1 MRGRAVSVPGGLNDV
16 GFVSVLCAP
25 VCCGYMWTN
34 FSNSLLLPL
43 SSPLQKRW
51 VNTVLLKELFSG
63 GGGISRTTAHSWI
76 YRLGFRWKKSGKCVY
91 VDGHNRPDVVE
102 ARREYVAKMLI
113 LRKMMSM

>member
-1 MRGRAVSVPGGLNDV
+1 VFP
-16 GFVSVLCAP
+16 
-25 VCCGYMWTN
+25 
-34 FSNSLLLPL
+34 
-43 SSPLQKRW
+43 
-51 VNTVLLKELFSG
+51 G

-76 YRLGFRWKKSGKCVY
+76 CRLGFSWKKSGKCVY